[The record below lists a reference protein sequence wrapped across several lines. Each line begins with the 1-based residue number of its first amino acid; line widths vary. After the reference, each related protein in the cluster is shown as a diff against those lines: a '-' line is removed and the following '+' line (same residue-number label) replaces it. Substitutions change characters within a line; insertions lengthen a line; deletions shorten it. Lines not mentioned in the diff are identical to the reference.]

1 MVDAPDKA
9 KPDKVPPMAVTVA
22 EIMRPALTTVGRY
35 DHVAAAAYL
44 MKHAAASGLTIM
56 DGQTDQPIGII
67 TEADVAHAVA
77 DQRDL
82 NTLRISDL
90 MTTRPTV
97 VTSTTTVRD
106 AAEIMTRGH
115 FRHLPV
121 VGEKG
126 GLAGMVD
133 ITDICRALLGGD
145 VSSNDVN
152 ADTATP
158 RSS

>member
-1 MVDAPDKA
+1 MMDAPDEIKSGEVSPA
-9 KPDKVPPMAVTVA
+9 AVTVA
-22 EIMRPALTTVGRY
+22 EIMRPALSTVDRY

-44 MKHAAASGLTIM
+44 MKHAATSALTIM
-56 DGQTDQPIGII
+56 DGKTDEPIGII

-77 DQRDL
+77 DRRDL

-90 MTTRPTV
+90 MTTQPTV
-97 VTSTTTVRD
+97 VTSNTSVRD
-106 AAEIMTRGH
+106 AAEIMTRGR

-121 VGEKG
+121 VREKG

-133 ITDICRALLGGD
+133 ITDVCRALLGGD
-145 VSSNDVN
+145 VSSNDVQ

-158 RSS
+158 

>member
-1 MVDAPDKA
+1 MVKAPDGA
-9 KPDKVPPMAVTVA
+9 KPDKVPAMAVTVA

-77 DQRDL
+77 DQKDL

-90 MTTRPTV
+90 MTPRPTV
-97 VTSTTTVRD
+97 VTTTTTVRD
-106 AAEIMTRGH
+106 AAEIMARGH

-121 VGEKG
+121 VGDKG
-126 GLAGMVD
+126 DLAGMVD

-145 VSSNDVN
+145 VSSNDVKG
-152 ADTATP
+152 DKGTP
-158 RSS
+158 QS

>member
-1 MVDAPDKA
+1 
-9 KPDKVPPMAVTVA
+9 
-22 EIMRPALTTVGRY
+22 
-35 DHVAAAAYL
+35 
-44 MKHAAASGLTIM
+44 M
-56 DGQTDQPIGII
+56 DGTTDQPIGII

-77 DQRDL
+77 DQKDL

-90 MTTRPTV
+90 MTTRLTV
-97 VTSTTTVRD
+97 VASTTSVRD

>member
-1 MVDAPDKA
+1 MVEAPDEA
-9 KPDKVPPMAVTVA
+9 KPNKVPGMAVTVA

-44 MKHAAASGLTIM
+44 MKHAASGLTIM

-77 DQRDL
+77 DQKDL

-121 VGEKG
+121 VGDKG

-152 ADTATP
+152 GDTATP
-158 RSS
+158 RS

>member
-1 MVDAPDKA
+1 MVDAPDEA
-9 KPDKVPPMAVTVA
+9 KPDNVSPMAVTVA

-56 DGQTDQPIGII
+56 DGTTDQPIGII

-77 DQRDL
+77 DQKDL

-90 MTTRPTV
+90 MTTRLTV
-97 VTSTTTVRD
+97 VTSTTSVRD

-121 VGEKG
+121 MGENG

-133 ITDICRALLGGD
+133 ITDVCRALLGD
-145 VSSNDVN
+145 VSSSDVKG
-152 ADTATP
+152 DTATP
-158 RSS
+158 RS

>member
-1 MVDAPDKA
+1 MVDAPNEA

-22 EIMRPALTTVGRY
+22 EIMRPALSTVDRY

-44 MKHAAASGLTIM
+44 MKHASASGLTIM
-56 DGQTDQPIGII
+56 DGKTDQPIGII

-77 DQRDL
+77 DQKDL
-82 NTLRISDL
+82 NTVRISDL

-97 VTSTTTVRD
+97 VTSTTSVRE
-106 AAEIMTRGH
+106 AAEIMARGR

-133 ITDICRALLGGD
+133 ITDVCWALLGGD
-145 VSSNDVN
+145 VSPNDVKG
-152 ADTATP
+152 DTATP
-158 RSS
+158 RS